1 MKLLVTILLYTAIFM
16 EAFSQELSWKQLWAF
31 SQAFTSDEQVT
42 NWQKKLEKDA
52 QRLYHKRLRFKSEKA
67 FLRHLFHFLHQ
78 KYLKTYEKNASWHH
92 IFQNGT
98 YNCVGGVALFA
109 YFLEKTGFVCQIH
122 ETNNHVFLCAIGE
135 TGEVFMIETTAFFS
149 EGLLSDNLRIED
161 LAYLSIISLENLV
174 GIFYYNEAVK
184 AYTDENFVASL
195 SFANKAY
202 QFYPCLRNKEIFA
215 LSKEKLE
222 KQVVYLPK

>member
-1 MKLLVTILLYTAIFM
+1 MRLLVTILLCIAIFT

-52 QRLYHKRLRFKSEKA
+52 QRLHHKRLRFKNEKA
-67 FLRHLFHFLHQ
+67 FLRYLFHFLHQ
-78 KYLKTYEKNASWHH
+78 KYLKTYEKSASWHH

-109 YFLEKTGFVCQIH
+109 YFLEKTDFAYQMY
-122 ETNNHVFLCAIGE
+122 ETDNHVFLCVIGE
-135 TGEVFMIETTAFFS
+135 AGEVFMIETTAFFS
-149 EGLLSDNLRIED
+149 EGLLSND
-161 LAYLSIISLENLV
+161 LKIGDFAYLSTISLENLV

-202 QFYPCLRNKEIFA
+202 QFYPCLRNKEIFV

>member
-1 MKLLVTILLYTAIFM
+1 MLVIILLYIAIFK

-31 SQAFTSDEQVT
+31 SQAFTSEEQVT

-52 QRLYHKRLRFKSEKA
+52 QKLYHKRLCFKSEKA

-92 IFQNGT
+92 IFQKGI

-109 YFLEKTGFVCQIH
+109 YFLEKTGFVYQIY
-122 ETNNHVFLCAIGE
+122 ETNNHVFLCVIGE
-135 TGEVFMIETTAFFS
+135 TGEFFMIETTAFFS
-149 EGLLSDNLRIED
+149 KGLLSNNLKIGD
-161 LAYLSIISLENLV
+161 FAYLSSISLENLV

-184 AYTDENFVASL
+184 AYTDKNFVTSL

-202 QFYPCLRNKEIFA
+202 QFYPCLRNKEIFV

-222 KQVVYLPK
+222 KQVVYLSK